1 MIKMTGHNWDEVAE
15 PDIYSCFGDGDD
27 VLVIGWILK
36 RNDEGNCVF
45 YRMGE
50 CTIYSCRPMIC
61 RCYPFFMGEEGVEI
75 MHCEGLGKKMKNED
89 AMGIAQALKRYEIKK
104 LQSYIRIIEQ
114 VGDKLSFANLRM
126 LPRGFSGEVLV
137 CDNERISRW
146 TL

>member
-1 MIKMTGHNWDEVAE
+1 
-15 PDIYSCFGDGDD
+15 
-27 VLVIGWILK
+27 
-36 RNDEGNCVF
+36 
-45 YRMGE
+45 
-50 CTIYSCRPMIC
+50 
-61 RCYPFFMGEEGVEI
+61 

-89 AMGIAQALKRYEIKK
+89 AMGIAQALKRYEMKK